1 MCGYVVTNS
10 KIKINFQNLY
20 QMQKSIRH
28 RGDDDSS
35 IVYLNSKNEF
45 MTANDRSCNDEFHT
59 GFAFQR
65 LSIQDLTMNAR
76 QPMISSNGRYII
88 VYNGEIYNFIEL
100 KKDLESKGHIFRSSS
115 DTEVVLKLYEL
126 FQEKMLDELNGM
138 FSFIIY
144 DNLKNK
150 FFMARDRLGIK
161 PLYIYY
167 KNGNLII
174 SSEIKSFL
182 FHPKFVPEYSDKEL
196 DEYIMFGYVSSD
208 KTLFKNVR
216 QCLPGH
222 YMIFQ
227 NNDLKSIKYWNSGNS
242 TFKATST
249 NNLYN
254 DFSDLMDSS
263 INYQLISDVEV
274 GAQLSGGIDSSLI
287 AGIASNS
294 KKSFQKTFSV
304 ILNNKNLSEEK
315 YIDIINSKYL
325 LQPNKTSLENSDI
338 INNLELA
345 TWHHDQPLREPNAVG
360 IFMLAKEAKK
370 YLKVLLSGEG
380 SDEIFGGYDRYNAAR
395 IFTEIPNIS
404 KFINALRSK
413 EMGRDGDSLDEI
425 LICLSSN
432 SKLHQIIKILPE
444 FNFKN
449 ALIDRKKI
457 FMNETG
463 NTKFQKYLNY
473 EQKTYLSNLLI
484 KQDKMC
490 MAHGVENR
498 VPFLD
503 HRIVEFAC
511 SMPTRFK
518 TKLNFIPLSF
528 RKNNSTKFFLKE
540 YSKKYFT
547 NDFIHRKKLGFNI
560 PISDTI
566 NDKRYFD
573 YIISLIE
580 EAKAVAPFNI
590 DIKSI
595 KDINKYQTN
604 LIWSIISFGAW
615 AKTFLHSKSNE
626 FQ

>member
-1 MCGYVVTNS
+1 MCGYVVTTS
-10 KIKINFQNLY
+10 KDKINFQNLY

-35 IVYLNSKNEF
+35 IVYLNANNEF
-45 MTANDRSCNDEFHT
+45 MSIEDQSCKEEFYT

-100 KKDLESKGHIFRSSS
+100 KKDLESKGHIFRSNS

-126 FQEKMLDELNGM
+126 FEEKMLNRLNGM

-144 DNLKNK
+144 DNLRNK

-167 KNGNLII
+167 KNDNLII

-182 FHPKFVPEYSDKEL
+182 FHPKFVPEHNDKEL
-196 DEYIMFGYVSSD
+196 DEYMMFGYVSSD

-222 YMIFQ
+222 YMIFE
-227 NNDLKSIKYWNSGNS
+227 NNDLKSIKYWDTGDS
-242 TFKATST
+242 TNKVTST
-249 NNLYN
+249 NDLYN
-254 DFSDLMDSS
+254 DFSDLIYSS

-294 KKSFQKTFSV
+294 KKSFKKTFSI
-304 ILNNKNLSEEK
+304 ILNNHNFSEEK
-315 YIDIINSKYL
+315 YIDIINNKYL
-325 LQPNKTSLENSDI
+325 LQPNKTLLENSDI
-338 INNLELA
+338 IDNLELA

-395 IFTEIPNIS
+395 IFTETPNIS
-404 KFINALRSK
+404 KFINTLRSK
-413 EMGRDGDSLDEI
+413 DMGRDGDNLDEI
-425 LICLSSN
+425 LISLSSN
-432 SKLHQIIKILPE
+432 SKFHQIVKIYPE
-444 FNFKN
+444 FNFKK
-449 ALIDRKKI
+449 ALSNRKKI

-463 NTKFQKYLNY
+463 NTKFQKFLNY

-490 MAHGVENR
+490 MAHGIENR

-503 HRIVEFAC
+503 HRIVEFA
-511 SMPTRFK
+511 SMIPNSFK
-518 TKLNFIPLSF
+518 TRLNFIPLF
-528 RKNNSTKFFLKE
+528 LRKNNSTKFFLKE
-540 YSKKYFT
+540 YSKKYFA

-566 NDKRYFD
+566 NDKQFFD
-573 YIISLIE
+573 YIIFLIE
-580 EAKAVAPFNI
+580 EAKKVAPFNI

-595 KDINKYQTN
+595 KDINKYRTN

-615 AKTFLHSKSNE
+615 SKTFLHSKPYE
-626 FQ
+626 Y